1 MWPRRK
7 PAGFRERTTAQ
18 GLPASERGKDTNSGH
33 SDLAADA
40 GSSGWEILKWSEM
53 LRAAGVGTTHEEAEG
68 AGVAGPFPIPGVW
81 TPRFHLV
88 SAVLPA
94 QLKTS
99 GNPAAAPVCT
109 LE

>member
-1 MWPRRK
+1 MTK
-7 PAGFRERTTAQ
+7 EETSGVQGDNTAQ
-18 GLPASERGKDTNSGH
+18 GLPASEQGQDTNSGR
-33 SDLAADA
+33 SDSAADA
-40 GSSGWEILKWSEM
+40 GSSGWEMLKWSEM
-53 LRAAGVGTTHEEAEG
+53 LRAVGWWPEEAEG
-68 AGVAGPFPIPGVW
+68 GGGTGPFPIPGVC
-81 TPRFHLV
+81 TPGFCLV

>member
-1 MWPRRK
+1 MGNPEVE
-7 PAGFRERTTAQ
+7 GE
-18 GLPASERGKDTNSGH
+18 
-33 SDLAADA
+33 DA
-40 GSSGWEILKWSEM
+40 E
-53 LRAAGVGTTHEEAEG
+53 AAGVGTTHEEAEG

-109 LE
+109 LDDRISDALVASTPCPNSPG